1 MPLRIIIIGCGNVDR
16 GDDAAGPLVARR
28 LRALAAE
35 SLAVAI
41 DGVEIPGL
49 VIMEQSGE
57 SFSLMDYWTAN
68 DDVVLVDA
76 TAPRGTP
83 GQVQLWNTRAGE
95 LPQDTFPC
103 STHAFGV
110 REAVEL
116 ARAMNSLP
124 ETLLIYGIEGKQ
136 FFAGSPPSPEV
147 ERAVESVANELMMRL
162 TATSARRCG

>member
-1 MPLRIIIIGCGNVDR
+1 VSLRIIGCGNIDR
-16 GDDAAGPLVARR
+16 GDDAAGLLVARR
-28 LRALAAE
+28 LHAPAAA
-35 SLAVAI
+35 SIAVAI
-41 DGVEIPGL
+41 AGVEIPGL

-57 SFSLMDYWTAN
+57 SISLMDCWTVN

-83 GQVQLWNTRAGE
+83 GQVQRWNARADQ
-95 LPQDTFPC
+95 LPEDIFPC

-116 ARAMNSLP
+116 ARAMSGLP
-124 ETLLIYGIEGKQ
+124 QTLLIYGIEGKQ
-136 FFAGSPPSPEV
+136 FFHGAPTSPEV